1 MFISRPAVNDIEK
14 QLPLP
19 HMLMTDRERHLPPPP
34 RPSPVMRPRS
44 CAEIVVGNEPI
55 PKALE
60 NWINHDSYAL
70 TLPIRDDFYSQ
81 PDNLTMEDEYGGP
94 VIVDSYQD
102 IQDFFCAWDSD
113 RVKDYLTFF
122 GCVIGITIIIYVV
135 KRLPD

>member
-70 TLPIRDDFYSQ
+70 TLPIRDTFYLYIYKSRK
-81 PDNLTMEDEYGGP
+81 YGTY
-94 VIVDSYQD
+94 ISFSLFCLIKDRKCFYL
-102 IQDFFCAWDSD
+102 ILFFMKFS
-113 RVKDYLTFF
+113 
-122 GCVIGITIIIYVV
+122 
-135 KRLPD
+135 